1 MLMMLALLA
10 RSILVVASEIVGEKL
25 GFKSDKSMTD
35 DLRLLM
41 FS

>member
-1 MLMMLALLA
+1 MLARLA
-10 RSILVVASEIVGEKL
+10 RSILVVASDIVGEKL

-35 DLRLLM
+35 ALRLLM